1 MTKYEQPELTYDD
14 ITEDLEFI
22 TASRTVTEADI
33 MQFAGLTGDYNE
45 LHTSEAYAKNTS
57 YEGRIAHGMLTLS
70 IANGLYM
77 RMNLFEK
84 NTVANLG
91 IEEWK
96 FVKPVRSGDTLSVR
110 LTVAGK
116 RLTHDPNRGIIR
128 WNVEVLEQNKDVKAR
143 GIWVKMFLTRIGAE
157 TMQSRGK

>member
-1 MTKYEQPELTYDD
+1 
-14 ITEDLEFI
+14 
-22 TASRTVTEADI
+22 
-33 MQFAGLTGDYNE
+33 
-45 LHTSEAYAKNTS
+45 
-57 YEGRIAHGMLTLS
+57 
-70 IANGLYM
+70 
-77 RMNLFEK
+77 MNLFEK

-110 LTVAGK
+110 LTLAGK
-116 RLTHDPNRGIIR
+116 RLTHDPDRGIIR
-128 WNVEVLEQNKDVKAR
+128 WNVEVLDQNKDVKAR